1 MGAADQRALGD
12 GLARLIAGNKSAVQQ
27 PDPVS
32 QQIQPVI
39 VTPERR
45 RERLS
50 QTVQSEVVAGWRVQ
64 SQGEFEVVL
73 VKGKRPN
80 HVLHLILTLVTF
92 GLWLIIWI
100 ILAISM
106 RESRNII
113 SVDEFGNVR
122 NQHV

>member
-1 MGAADQRALGD
+1 M
-12 GLARLIAGNKSAVQQ
+12 
-27 PDPVS
+27 S